1 MDELTFQQIHAD
13 KDKLKKLSSV
23 LRSHE
28 TEESPSAPLKMIGK
42 LEAVVEF
49 NTRIAETLIGFQSS
63 ENLGLV
69 LIAITVQT
77 DKTSTNK
84 LLFEEYDDLF
94 KGIGKMEGIK
104 VDLHIDHTVT
114 PVSQPHRT
122 IPFSIR
128 TKLPEQRIG
137 EAGS

>member
-1 MDELTFQQIHAD
+1 M
-13 KDKLKKLSSV
+13 
-23 LRSHE
+23 
-28 TEESPSAPLKMIGK
+28 
-42 LEAVVEF
+42 EF
-49 NTRIAETLIGFQSS
+49 NTRVAETLIGFQTS

-77 DKTSTNK
+77 DKASTNK

-114 PVSQPHRT
+114 PVAQPHRT

-128 TKLPEQRIG
+128 PILPEQRIG